1 MSSLQ
6 GQFLIASPHLEDP
19 NFMRAVVLMVQHDDE
34 GAFGLILN
42 RPFEQR
48 LADVFTPEFGDEWH
62 REMPVYLGGPV
73 PGPLIA
79 IHNSEE
85 FAEQA
90 IIPGVFLS
98 ARREAMDALIQET
111 ACDLRVFHGYSGW
124 AAGQLEDELEAG
136 GWLVS
141 SACAEDVFSDVEEL
155 WGRIA
160 RRINL
165 QILTGSIKLK
175 HVPDDPSWN

>member
-6 GQFLIASPHLEDP
+6 GHFLIASPHLDDP
-19 NFMRAVVLMVQHDDE
+19 NFIRAVVLMVQHDEE

-42 RPFEQR
+42 RPLEHQ
-48 LADVFTPEFGDEWH
+48 LADVLTPEFGEEWDCD
-62 REMPVYLGGPV
+62 MPVFVGGPV

-98 ARREAMDALIQET
+98 ACREAMDALIQEPS
-111 ACDLRVFHGYSGW
+111 CELKVFHGYSGW
-124 AAGQLEDELEAG
+124 GGGQLEDELEAG

-141 SACAEDVFSDVEEL
+141 PASAEDVFSDAEEL
-155 WGRIA
+155 WARIA

-165 QILTGSIKLK
+165 DILSESMNLK

>member
-1 MSSLQ
+1 MPSLQ
-6 GQFLIASPHLEDP
+6 GHFVIASPHLDDP
-19 NFMRAVVLMVQHDDE
+19 NFMRAVILMIQHDEE

-42 RPFEQR
+42 RPCEQQ
-48 LADVFTPEFGDEWH
+48 LADVLTPEFGKEWNCK
-62 REMPVYLGGPV
+62 MPVYLGGPV

-85 FAEQA
+85 FAEQS

-98 ARREAMDALIQET
+98 ARREAMDGLIQEPF
-111 ACDLRVFHGYSGW
+111 CDLRVFHGYSGW
-124 AAGQLEDELEAG
+124 GGGQLEDELEAG

-141 SACAEDVFSDVEEL
+141 PASAEDVFSDVDEL
-155 WGRIA
+155 WSRIA

-165 QILTGSIKLK
+165 DILAGSMDLK